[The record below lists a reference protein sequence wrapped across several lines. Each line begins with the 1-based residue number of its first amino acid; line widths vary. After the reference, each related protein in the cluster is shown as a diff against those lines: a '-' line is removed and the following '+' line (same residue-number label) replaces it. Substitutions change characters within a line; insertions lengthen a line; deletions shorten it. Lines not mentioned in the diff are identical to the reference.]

1 MRAWSL
7 PLGRWFGVH
16 LRIHYFFL
24 LLLFFCAASTSLSGT
39 ASWRGVVLW
48 FLLFGAVLG
57 REVVRALTAA
67 WHGLSVR
74 SILLLPIGGLFSY
87 GSPDMAEHAA
97 EGWPQIAL
105 TVAGPL
111 ANLAFA
117 LLVAGLIAGA
127 TANVPIAKFPIVT
140 PGHLM
145 RSAVWLNAA
154 LALINC
160 IPAYPLDAGRL
171 MRSIMARARGV
182 AQATRAASGLG
193 QMTGIAAVVIG
204 LALLAIPN
212 TRLAAGLSPWLIM
225 GGFFVFIGAQLEDQG
240 VMFQSVVETVRMRDV
255 MLTDFDTLSPSDT
268 LSDALYKAIHSLQ
281 DDFPVVR
288 GPNLVGVVSRQGIV
302 QALRQEGNGYIQ
314 GIMSRAFQVAQP
326 DDSLGVLIRRI
337 GSGRLSLIP
346 VAESG
351 RVVGIVTWQ
360 NLSSSMGLL
369 AEYRRLERGGE
380 DRD

>member
-24 LLLFFCAASTSLSGT
+24 LLLFFCVLSTNLAGVS
-39 ASWRGVVLW
+39 AWRGVALW
-48 FLLFGAVLG
+48 LLLFAAVLG
-57 REVVRALTAA
+57 REIARALTAA
-67 WHGLSVR
+67 WHGLAVR

-87 GSPDMAEHAA
+87 ASPEMAEQANT
-97 EGWPQIAL
+97 GSTQIAL
-105 TVAGPL
+105 TLTGPL
-111 ANLAFA
+111 WNLAFA
-117 LLVAGLIAGA
+117 ALVAGLIAGA
-127 TANVPIAKFPIVT
+127 TAQVPLAALPLVT
-140 PGHLM
+140 PSHLM
-145 RSAVWLNAA
+145 RSTIWLNVA
-154 LALINC
+154 LAILHC
-160 IPAYPLDAGRL
+160 VPAYPLDAGRL
-171 MRSIMARARGV
+171 LRSSFVPSRGM
-182 AQATRAASGLG
+182 AQATRSASGLG
-193 QMTGIAAVVIG
+193 QMIGIAAVVVG
-204 LALLAIPN
+204 LALLALPD
-212 TRLAAGLSPWLIM
+212 THAAAALSPWLIM

-240 VMFQSVVETVRMRDV
+240 VLFQSVVETVRMRDV

-268 LSDALYKAIHSLQ
+268 LSDALCKAIHSLQ

-288 GPNLVGVVSRQGIV
+288 GLSLVGVVSRQGIM
-302 QALRQEGNGYIQ
+302 QALRSDGNGYIQ
-314 GIMSRAFQVAQP
+314 SIMSRAFQVAQP

-369 AEYRRLERGGE
+369 AEYRRLERSGNE
-380 DRD
+380 RD